1 MSGAGESTRPG
12 ASLPGCK
19 QRASSARA
27 ARKGRVG
34 SEDGRDLFHADRKGI
49 APRADYD
56 VQWDARDKQHDR
68 LVQLAL
74 AVKAVWQLFPTRP
87 QPRAL
92 EHQEH
97 GEQEVRALQ
106 TGSPCL

>member
-1 MSGAGESTRPG
+1 V
-12 ASLPGCK
+12 K
-19 QRASSARA
+19 
-27 ARKGRVG
+27 
-34 SEDGRDLFHADRKGI
+34 
-49 APRADYD
+49 
-56 VQWDARDKQHDR
+56 WDARDKQHDR

-97 GEQEVRALQ
+97 GEQEVWALQ